1 MGRLPKDAPFSRE
14 TNGSGELGYTC
25 DFLPL
30 LSLTCSICFSP
41 YNRNT
46 SIFLSH
52 FQTCLFIRT
61 IRSLPRP
68 LFPTFLEDTERR
80 LNGFNILYLLQQNRR
95 ILSIIVN
102 NSRYLIYL
110 NHVCTL
116 HKMFFLRMYVTYNV
130 LNMNALNM

>member
-1 MGRLPKDAPFSRE
+1 MVGGPEGMGRLPKDAPFSRE

-41 YNRNT
+41 YNRST

-61 IRSLPRP
+61 IKSLPRP
-68 LFPTFLEDTERR
+68 LFPTFLEDTGRR
-80 LNGFNILYLLQQNRR
+80 LSGFNILYLLQQNWR
-95 ILSIIVN
+95 ILSNIVN
-102 NSRYLIYL
+102 NSRSTIFKSCMYIAQNVLSL
-110 NHVCTL
+110 HVCHL
-116 HKMFFLRMYVTYNV
+116 
-130 LNMNALNM
+130 